1 MISER
6 TIQAVRDLD
15 IATVLKPYVN
25 LTVRGSSLVGQCP
38 FHSEKSPSFSVS
50 PRKNLCYCFSCH
62 RGGDGIAFVMEKE
75 NCTFME
81 AVEKI
86 ARDNNLPLEY
96 TGRELSDKEIE
107 AARHKESLMAAL
119 EVVQKFFYDS
129 LRITTSDE
137 SCAAQSYAYNRWP
150 EEFCSAFGVGY
161 APKDGRAFME
171 YCERRAVDRDIL
183 LELGLLKRDKENKEK
198 IYAAFRERVIIP
210 IRNRWGRIIAFTGR
224 YIGVND
230 KAPKYINSDKSAI
243 YTKGD
248 TIFGIDRASKVRDA
262 ANVII
267 VEGAPDVM
275 RFNILGYD
283 NTVATLGTS

>member
-75 NCTFME
+75 NGTFME

-96 TGRELSDKEIE
+96 TGR
-107 AARHKESLMAAL
+107 
-119 EVVQKFFYDS
+119 
-129 LRITTSDE
+129 
-137 SCAAQSYAYNRWP
+137 
-150 EEFCSAFGVGY
+150 
-161 APKDGRAFME
+161 
-171 YCERRAVDRDIL
+171 
-183 LELGLLKRDKENKEK
+183 
-198 IYAAFRERVIIP
+198 
-210 IRNRWGRIIAFTGR
+210 
-224 YIGVND
+224 
-230 KAPKYINSDKSAI
+230 
-243 YTKGD
+243 
-248 TIFGIDRASKVRDA
+248 
-262 ANVII
+262 
-267 VEGAPDVM
+267 
-275 RFNILGYD
+275 
-283 NTVATLGTS
+283 